1 MITST
6 QNPKIQRI
14 RDLLA
19 HSRSRSEQK
28 AFVIEGIRL
37 VEEAIRSGAKPESI
51 YYSSQVNPRGM
62 ELIEKMLSAGIPIEE
77 VETSLMNRLS
87 DTESSQGILAVI
99 PESRAVRPGKLDFIL
114 ILDSIKD
121 PGNMGTILRTAC
133 AAGVNAVLLS
143 PNCVDVYSPKVLRS
157 AMGAHFKL
165 PMIDINW
172 PLMKLEI
179 SSLRPTLTI
188 YLADVREG
196 KPLWKCDLTLPIAL
210 IISSEATGASP
221 EATEIASHKIHIP
234 MPGGFESLNASIA
247 AAVLLFE
254 VVRQRTSGNN

>member
-37 VEEAIRSGAKPESI
+37 VEEAVQSGEIPESL
-51 YYSSQVNPRGM
+51 YYSSQLNPRGM
-62 ELIEKMLSAGIPIEE
+62 ELIEKMRSAGIPIEE
-77 VETSLMNRLS
+77 VESSLMNRLS

-99 PESRAVRPGKLDFIL
+99 QEKQALLPETLDLIL
-114 ILDSIKD
+114 VLDSIKD

-133 AAGVNAVLLS
+133 AAGVNAVFLS
-143 PNCVDVYSPKVLRS
+143 PNCVDNYSPKVLRS

-165 PMIDINW
+165 PMIETSW
-172 PLMKLEI
+172 QLMKTEI
-179 SSLRPTLTI
+179 SSRSIDPAI
-188 YLADVREG
+188 YLADVRQGE
-196 KPLWKCDLTLPIAL
+196 PLWKCDLTLPIVL

-221 EATEIASHKIHIP
+221 EAIEFASYKIHIP

-254 VVRQRTSGNN
+254 VVRQRTAQ

>member
-37 VEEAIRSGAKPESI
+37 VEEAVQSGVKPEI
-51 YYSSQVNPRGM
+51 FYYSSQLNPRGM
-62 ELIEKMLSAGIPIEE
+62 ELIEKMRSAGIPNEE
-77 VETSLMNRLS
+77 IDSSLMNRLS

-99 PESRAVRPGKLDFIL
+99 PESRAVLPDTLDFIL

-133 AAGVNAVLLS
+133 AAGVNAVFLS
-143 PNCVDVYSPKVLRS
+143 PNCVDVYSPKVMRS

-165 PMIDINW
+165 PMIDSSW
-172 PLMKLEI
+172 PLMKTEI
-179 SSLRPTLTI
+179 SSRIPVPAI
-188 YLADVREG
+188 FLADVRQGE
-196 KPLWKCDLTLPIAL
+196 PLWKCDLTFPIAL

-221 EATEIASHKIHIP
+221 EAIEIASHKIHIP

-247 AAVLLFE
+247 AAIILFE
-254 VVRQRTSGNN
+254 VVRQRTVQ

>member
-1 MITST
+1 MITSI

-14 RDLLA
+14 RNLLA
-19 HSRSRSEQK
+19 HSRNRSEQK

-37 VEEAIRSGAKPESI
+37 VEEAVQSGVKPEI
-51 YYSSQVNPRGM
+51 FCYSSQLNPRGIK
-62 ELIEKMLSAGIPIEE
+62 LIEEMRSAGIKIEE
-77 VETSLMNRLS
+77 IESSLMNRLS

-99 PESRAVRPGKLDFIL
+99 PEFRAVLPEKLDFFL

-133 AAGVNAVLLS
+133 AAGVNAVFLS
-143 PNCVDVYSPKVLRS
+143 PKCVDIYSPKVLRS

-165 PMIDINW
+165 PMIEISW
-172 PLMKLEI
+172 PLMKKEI
-179 SSLRPTLTI
+179 SSRSIEPEI
-188 YLADVREG
+188 YLADVRQG
-196 KPLWKCDLTLPIAL
+196 KPLWNCDLTLPIAL

-221 EATEIASHKIHIP
+221 EAIEIASHKIHIP

-254 VVRQRTSGNN
+254 VVRQRTAQ

>member
-1 MITST
+1 MITSI

-37 VEEAIRSGAKPESI
+37 VEEAVQSGVKPEI
-51 YYSSQVNPRGM
+51 FYYSSQLNPRGM
-62 ELIEKMLSAGIPIEE
+62 KLIEEMRSAGIQIEE
-77 VETSLMNRLS
+77 IESSLMNRLS
-87 DTESSQGILAVI
+87 DTESSQGILAVL
-99 PESRAVRPGKLDFIL
+99 PESRAVLPEKLDFFL

-133 AAGVNAVLLS
+133 AAGVNAVFLS
-143 PNCVDVYSPKVLRS
+143 PNCVDIYSPKVLRS

-165 PMIDINW
+165 PMIEINW
-172 PLMKLEI
+172 SLMKTEI
-179 SSLRPTLTI
+179 SSRSIEPEI
-188 YLADVREG
+188 YLADVRQG

-221 EATEIASHKIHIP
+221 EAIEIASHKIHIP

-254 VVRQRTSGNN
+254 VVRQRTAQ

>member
-37 VEEAIRSGAKPESI
+37 VEEAVQSGVKPEI
-51 YYSSQVNPRGM
+51 FYYSSQINPRGM
-62 ELIEKMLSAGIPIEE
+62 DLIEKVRFAGIPIEE
-77 VETSLMNRLS
+77 IESSLMNRLS
-87 DTESSQGILAVI
+87 DTERSQGILAVI
-99 PESRAVRPGKLDFIL
+99 PEKHVVLPETLDFIL
-114 ILDSIKD
+114 VLDSIKD

-133 AAGVNAVLLS
+133 AAGVNAVFLS
-143 PNCVDVYSPKVLRS
+143 PKCVDIYSPKVLRS

-165 PMIDINW
+165 PMVEINW
-172 PLMKLEI
+172 HLMKTEI
-179 SSLRPTLTI
+179 SSGSIEPEI
-188 YLADVREG
+188 YLADVRQGE
-196 KPLWKCDLTLPIAL
+196 PLWKCDLTLPIAL

-221 EATEIASHKIHIP
+221 EAVEIASQKIHIP
-234 MPGGFESLNASIA
+234 MPGGFESLNASMA

-254 VVRQRTSGNN
+254 VVRQRTAR

>member
-1 MITST
+1 MITSA

-37 VEEAIRSGAKPESI
+37 VEEAIQSGVKPEI
-51 YYSSQVNPRGM
+51 FYYTSQLNSRGM
-62 ELIEKMLSAGIPIEE
+62 ELIEKMRSYGIPIEE
-77 VETSLMNRLS
+77 VESSLMNRLS

-99 PESRAVRPGKLDFIL
+99 PESRVVLPEKLDFIL

-133 AAGVNAVLLS
+133 AAGVDSVFLS

-165 PMIDINW
+165 PMIEISW
-172 PLMKLEI
+172 PLMKKEI
-179 SSLRPTLTI
+179 SSWNFEPEI
-188 YLADVREG
+188 YLADVRQG
-196 KPLWKCDLTLPIAL
+196 KPLWNCDMTLPIVL

-221 EATEIASHKIHIP
+221 EAIEIASHKIHIP

-254 VVRQRTSGNN
+254 VVRQRTA

>member
-1 MITST
+1 MITSI

-28 AFVIEGIRL
+28 AFVIEGFRM
-37 VEEAIRSGAKPESI
+37 VKEAVKSGVKPEI
-51 YYSSQVNPRGM
+51 LYYSSQLNPRGM
-62 ELIEKMLSAGIPIEE
+62 KLIEEMRSEGIPIEE
-77 VETSLMNRLS
+77 IENSLMNRLS
-87 DTESSQGILAVI
+87 DTESSQGILAVL
-99 PESRAVRPGKLDFIL
+99 PEFRAVLPEKLDFFL

-133 AAGVNAVLLS
+133 AAGVNAVFLS
-143 PNCVDVYSPKVLRS
+143 PYSPKVLRS

-165 PMIDINW
+165 LMIECSW
-172 PLMKLEI
+172 PLMKTEI
-179 SSLRPTLTI
+179 SSRSIEPSI
-188 YLADVREG
+188 YLADVRHGE
-196 KPLWKCDLTLPIAL
+196 PLWKCDLTLPIAL

-221 EATEIASHKIHIP
+221 EAIEIASHKIHIP
-234 MPGGFESLNASIA
+234 MPGGFESLNAAIA

-254 VVRQRTSGNN
+254 VVRQRTTQ